1 MKGMHYKQHN
11 KAYTVSNDVMK
22 NGILIECRH
31 GLKLKE
37 LRYICKT
44 FSKLIEEIKK

>member
-22 NGILIECRH
+22 NGILIGCH
-31 GLKLKE
+31 QGIDKNQLK
-37 LRYICKT
+37 YICKT
-44 FSKLIEEIKK
+44 FKEFI